1 MVRLYMN
8 IAHNAFNHGVRF
20 LVEKQAAVLATIRE
34 IMNKAEETFT
44 PTENL
49 LSAADQHAAL
59 KIFNQYLTK
68 KIFALLD
75 KMIEH
80 KLV

>member
-1 MVRLYMN
+1 MVRFDNDIGY
-8 IAHNAFNHGVRF
+8 ISFNHGVRS

-44 PTENL
+44 PTETL